1 MRIVH
6 AFFSDL
12 VHHIK
17 IYFFLGKQC
26 GEKAT
31 AYKRNNCP
39 SHVCDFWLKVS
50 VLVLHVEGCMTIF
63 ANTKLRGAS
72 PFIHQ
77 WLWTNHLASG
87 GDMGYFAFFVVSRE
101 TAGIKFMVSFGSPQC
116 NILSLYSGCLLPR

>member
-63 ANTKLRGAS
+63 DNTKLRVSVIFYFPIAVDNGPLPHAAS
-72 PFIHQ
+72 LRRCERKIA
-77 WLWTNHLASG
+77 LS
-87 GDMGYFAFFVVSRE
+87 
-101 TAGIKFMVSFGSPQC
+101 QC
-116 NILSLYSGCLLPR
+116 EL